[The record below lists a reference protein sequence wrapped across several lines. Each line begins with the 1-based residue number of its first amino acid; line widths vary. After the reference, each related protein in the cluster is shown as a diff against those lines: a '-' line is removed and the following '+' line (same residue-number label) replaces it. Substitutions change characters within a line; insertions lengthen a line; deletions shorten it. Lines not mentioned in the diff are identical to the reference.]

1 MGALGWD
8 GEEAATNSWGTTTA
22 ALPCSGQGSADFR
35 GRVVVVVG
43 TVVVVDEGTVVVV
56 DGGTVVVV
64 DEGAVVVV
72 EVATAGVNIIVDA
85 ATRAART
92 AMRIGP
98 RRNQ

>member
-1 MGALGWD
+1 
-8 GEEAATNSWGTTTA
+8 
-22 ALPCSGQGSADFR
+22 
-35 GRVVVVVG
+35 VV
-43 TVVVVDEGTVVVV
+43 GTVVVV

-64 DEGAVVVV
+64 DGGTVVVV

>member
-43 TVVVVDEGTVVVV
+43 TVVVVDGGTVVVV
-56 DGGTVVVV
+56 DGGT
-64 DEGAVVVV
+64 VVVV

>member
-43 TVVVVDEGTVVVV
+43 TVVVVDEG
-56 DGGTVVVV
+56 
-64 DEGAVVVV
+64 AVVVV

>member
-35 GRVVVVVG
+35 GRVVVVV
-43 TVVVVDEGTVVVV
+43 GTVVVV